1 MLSVLLDSLH
11 VKDNFQQQQK
21 FEPKTHFMEHLNMR
35 IFKYHRGQK
44 VKKLIKIFSELQK
57 IIHTQYRSSIIQKF
71 NSTHNCRIFKFADSK
86 VYFLQR
92 PLKDNFA
99 LLFNVFNFLSVKNH
113 KKSKSLNT
121 NFQFFVQHLKE
132 IIKIIKIHKK
142 RSQEIFVI
150 NCRKQ
155 CS

>member
-44 VKKLIKIFSELQK
+44 SKKKNIKIFSELQK
-57 IIHTQYRSSIIQKF
+57 IIHCTDQVEYKNSIPR
-71 NSTHNCRIFKFADSK
+71 TNCRIFYFADSK

-92 PLKDNFA
+92 DLKDNFA